1 MMNKRWQLLFYIY
14 QQLFTLTY
22 MVPSLHVAD
31 SHPVREKVAMSVARG
46 RVFIAVLGLVWAGAL
61 VAQPVYK
68 WVDAQGQTHYGS
80 QLPPQQADA
89 SQLKVSPNGSSGAGA
104 GRFGEQRNTDGTKKL
119 PKEAQE
125 LVDGL
130 TKGLK
135 KVDGK
140 EVPLNCALALD
151 NIRSQI
157 ETMLENGQKN
167 LKSGYITQAQ
177 HDGTAGGLKNLR
189 TKASVSDCKAAT
201 GRSRDMYQCMTSMHN
216 HLLGCIEKHMP

>member
-1 MMNKRWQLLFYIY
+1 
-14 QQLFTLTY
+14 
-22 MVPSLHVAD
+22 
-31 SHPVREKVAMSVARG
+31 MSAARG

-89 SQLKVSPNGSSGAGA
+89 SQLKVSANGSSGAGA

-140 EVPLNCALALD
+140 EVPLNCALAVD

-157 ETMLENGQKN
+157 ETMLDNGQKN
-167 LKSGYITQAQ
+167 LKGGYITRSSGRPENGVHAIQMELAMRSSLAMRRNCPENAAQ
-177 HDGTAGGLKNLR
+177 PSSKTTDQSTRCASTSAEGTAESAWK
-189 TKASVSDCKAAT
+189 
-201 GRSRDMYQCMTSMHN
+201 
-216 HLLGCIEKHMP
+216 

>member
-1 MMNKRWQLLFYIY
+1 
-14 QQLFTLTY
+14 
-22 MVPSLHVAD
+22 
-31 SHPVREKVAMSVARG
+31 MSVARG

-89 SQLKVSPNGSSGAGA
+89 AQLKVSPNGSSGAGA

-130 TKGLK
+130 T
-135 KVDGK
+135 
-140 EVPLNCALALD
+140 
-151 NIRSQI
+151 
-157 ETMLENGQKN
+157 
-167 LKSGYITQAQ
+167 
-177 HDGTAGGLKNLR
+177 
-189 TKASVSDCKAAT
+189 AA
-201 GRSRDMYQCMTSMHN
+201 RSRPCWKTARKTSRAAISPRRNMTARQ
-216 HLLGCIEKHMP
+216 EV

>member
-1 MMNKRWQLLFYIY
+1 
-14 QQLFTLTY
+14 
-22 MVPSLHVAD
+22 
-31 SHPVREKVAMSVARG
+31 MSAARG

-89 SQLKVSPNGSSGAGA
+89 SQLKVSPNGSSGAGT

-140 EVPLNCALALD
+140 EVPLNCALAVD

-157 ETMLENGQKN
+157 ETMLDNGQKN
-167 LKSGYITQAQ
+167 LKGGYITQAQ

-189 TKASVSDCKAAT
+189 SKASVSDCKAAT
-201 GRSRDMYQCMTSMHN
+201 GRSHDMYQCMTSTHN

>member
-1 MMNKRWQLLFYIY
+1 MPN
-14 QQLFTLTY
+14 
-22 MVPSLHVAD
+22 LHVAD
-31 SHPVREKVAMSVARG
+31 RHSVREKVAMSAARG
-46 RVFIAVLGLVWAGAL
+46 RVLIAALGLAWAGAL

-89 SQLKVSPNGSSGAGA
+89 SQIKVSPNGSSGAGA
-104 GRFGEQRNTDGTKKL
+104 GRFGEQRNADGTKKL

-125 LVDGL
+125 LVDAL
-130 TKGLK
+130 AKGVK

-140 EVPLNCALALD
+140 EVPLNCALAVD

-157 ETMLENGQKN
+157 ETMLDNGQKN
-167 LKSGYITQAQ
+167 LKGGYITQVQ
-177 HDGTAGGLKNLR
+177 HDATAGGLKNLR
-189 TKASVSDCKAAT
+189 SKASVSDCKAAT
-201 GRSRDMYQCMTSMHN
+201 GRSRDMYQCMTSMNN